1 MGVHMSG
8 TYAGSLRV
16 TLTHESGASFNTSAP
31 KDNNGDGLSFSPTDL
46 VVASLSSCILTTMAM
61 KADKDGYDFSGTH
74 FTAEKIMS
82 QEPRRVGEI
91 RMLFHLPAALPE
103 AQRPKYER
111 IAELCPVHK
120 SLHPDI
126 RITSNFVYDA

>member
-16 TLTHESGASFNTSAP
+16 NLTHESGATFSTSAP

-46 VVASLSSCILTTMAM
+46 VVASLASCVLTTMAM
-61 KADKDGYDFSGTH
+61 KADKDGIDFSGAS
-74 FTAEKIMS
+74 FSAEKIMAT
-82 QEPRRVGEI
+82 EPRRVGEI
-91 RMLFHLPAALPE
+91 RMLFHLPQSLAE
-103 AQRPKYER
+103 EQRAKYER
-111 IAELCPVHK
+111 IAGLCPVHK

-126 RITSNFVYDA
+126 RVTSHFVYDA